1 MTAPT
6 RARSTRSRIRLVA
19 LVTLPTLL
27 VLLVGVT
34 HPQRLTEQSAE
45 WWQNLHIVL
54 LPIFPLMGLAPWLV
68 ARDLDRRLGWLAAI
82 GGYAFATCYTA
93 LDVLAG
99 IGGGAMVLGG
109 QSDATGPLFRIANQ
123 VAVFGVY
130 GLLFGTLI
138 ASIAAVIRGRL
149 LALPGAALALVGS
162 YLISTEHIV
171 APLGTLALALVAV
184 GYGILAVAVTRS
196 RSTRV
201 SSNPE

>member
-6 RARSTRSRIRLVA
+6 RARSTRSRLRLVA
-19 LVTLPTLL
+19 LVTVPTLL

-34 HPQRLTEQSAE
+34 HPHRLTEQSAE

-123 VAVFGVY
+123 LAVVGVF
-130 GLLFGTLI
+130 GLLFGTLL

-162 YLISTEHIV
+162 YLISTEHIF
-171 APLGTLALALVAV
+171 APLGTLALALVMV

-196 RSTRV
+196 RSTRF
-201 SSNPE
+201 SSKPE